1 MNCKQIKQLLYFYI
15 YNELNNPELDDYISE
30 HLEEC
35 DDCYEF
41 YEDLIDEIQDN
52 KNLEMLSAYIDN
64 ELSEK
69 ENLQVKKNIILNKST
84 RDEFEK
90 ISSLKHL
97 IKNFF
102 SKQENSVKD
111 DYSKLIFRKLD
122 LMEKVYG
129 KNLFPE
135 VAGIFIVIFIGL
147 FLATL
152 VVFAI

>member
-15 YNELNNPELDDYISE
+15 YDELNNPELDDYISA

-35 DDCYEF
+35 DDCYEY
-41 YEDLIDEIQDN
+41 YEDLIDEIQEN
-52 KNLEMLSAYIDN
+52 KNLETISAYIDN

-69 ENLQVKKNIILNKST
+69 ENLKVKKNIILNGRT

-90 ISSLKHL
+90 LSNLKML
-97 IKNFF
+97 IRNFF
-102 SKQENSVKD
+102 SKKEYSVKD
-111 DYSKLIFRKLD
+111 DYSKLIFRKLN
-122 LMEKVYG
+122 LMDEVYG

-135 VAGIFIVIFIGL
+135 VVGVFVVIFIGL

-152 VVFAI
+152 AIFAI